1 MNKILFLCSK
11 NKMRSPT
18 AEIIFKKYSSL
29 EVKSAG
35 TSEVAR
41 IKVTEKLLN
50 WADIIFVMEKRHKSI
65 LQKKFHHILG
75 NKNIIILD
83 IPDNYSFMSEEL
95 IEILEDSVL
104 PYIEDFL

>member
-1 MNKILFLCSK
+1 
-11 NKMRSPT
+11 MRSPT

-50 WADIIFVMEKRHKSI
+50 WADIIFVMEKRHKEI
-65 LQKKFHHILG
+65 LQKKFQNVI
-75 NKNIIILD
+75 NDKNVIILD
-83 IPDNYSFMSEEL
+83 IPDNYAYMNKEL
-95 IEILEDSVL
+95 IEILEDSVF
-104 PYIEDFL
+104 PYIKEYIEST